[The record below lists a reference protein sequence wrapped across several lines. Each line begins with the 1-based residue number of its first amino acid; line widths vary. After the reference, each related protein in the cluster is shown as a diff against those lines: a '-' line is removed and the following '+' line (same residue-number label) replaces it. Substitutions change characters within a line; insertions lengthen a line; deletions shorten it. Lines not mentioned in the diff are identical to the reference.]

1 MARRYARVADN
12 PPYRTVT
19 PAIRAP
25 SALLTE
31 DTGSVKSIHRN
42 RARLGVGAVLASL
55 ALVALT
61 VVQQPVLSSEA
72 AAETTTVPAPV
83 LATPAADATRT
94 AVFAGGC
101 FWGVQGV
108 YQHVNGVT
116 AAESGYAGGDR
127 DTADYETVSGGGT
140 GHAESVRISY
150 DPSRVTYGQLL
161 QIFFSVVADPTQL
174 NRQGPD
180 QGTQYRT
187 DIFAQDD
194 AQKRVAQAY
203 IAQLDK
209 AGVFPDSIVTAVS
222 PKAEFFPAE
231 QYHQDYLN
239 SNPTN
244 PYIAINDMPKVNALK
259 QQFPQTYRAQPVL
272 MLSQR

>member
-1 MARRYARVADN
+1 M
-12 PPYRTVT
+12 T
-19 PAIRAP
+19 
-25 SALLTE
+25 
-31 DTGSVKSIHRN
+31 HRN
-42 RARLGVGAVLASL
+42 RARLGIGAVLA
-55 ALVALT
+55 AIAVTALT
-61 VVQQPVLSSEA
+61 IVQQPVLSGEA
-72 AAETTTVPAPV
+72 VAQASTVPAPV
-83 LATPAADATRT
+83 FDTPAADATRT

-127 DTADYETVSGGGT
+127 KTADYETVSAGGT
-140 GHAESVRISY
+140 GHAESVRVSY
-150 DPSRVTYGQLL
+150 DPGQVTYGQLL

-180 QGTQYRT
+180 HGTQYRT

-194 AQKRVAQAY
+194 AQKQVAQAY

-209 AGVFPDSIVTAVS
+209 AAVFPSAIVTAVS

-231 QYHQDYLN
+231 QYHQDFLN
-239 SNPTN
+239 SNPTQ
-244 PYIAINDMPKVNALK
+244 PYIAINDMPKVNELK
-259 QQFPQTYRAQPVL
+259 RQFPQLYRDQPVL
-272 MLSQR
+272 MLAQR

>member
-1 MARRYARVADN
+1 VE
-12 PPYRTVT
+12 PT
-19 PAIRAP
+19 
-25 SALLTE
+25 
-31 DTGSVKSIHRN
+31 HRH
-42 RARLGVGAVLASL
+42 RARLAVGVV
-55 ALVALT
+55 LVAIAVTALT
-61 VVQQPVLSSEA
+61 LVQQPGLSGTAVAQSNV
-72 AAETTTVPAPV
+72 VPAPV
-83 LATPAADATRT
+83 LDTPAADASRT

-108 YQHVNGVT
+108 FQHVKGVT

-127 DTADYETVSGGGT
+127 ATANYETVSGGDT

-161 QIFFSVVADPTQL
+161 QIFFSVVADPTTL

-180 QGTQYRT
+180 HGTQYRT

-194 AQKRVAQAY
+194 AQQRVAQAY
-203 IAQLDK
+203 IDQLDK
-209 AGVFPDSIVTAVS
+209 AGVFPAPIVTAVS

-231 QYHQDYLN
+231 QYHQDFLN
-239 SNPTN
+239 SNPDY

-259 QQFPQTYRAQPVL
+259 AQFPQLYSDQPVL
-272 MLSQR
+272 MLAGSQH